1 MKVLA
6 LGAHPDDI
14 EAGVGATLSKLKR
27 LHDAKITMMAFSYC
41 RDELPANWGGDTLYY
56 EMKLSAGA
64 LGAKEW
70 ILQDYPNKHLEEHR
84 QEILDRLYVMR
95 EEDYDIVF
103 THSSFSSNQ
112 DHTTLYNET
121 KRAFRG
127 TTILGYNTPP
137 SDYGFAAN
145 PVFYLVESEDVSL
158 KAAML
163 DHYKSQQELER
174 PYMTPDYVRAL
185 LKANGVECWQ
195 PWAERFEL
203 IRMVVR

>member
-1 MKVLA
+1 
-6 LGAHPDDI
+6 
-14 EAGVGATLSKLKR
+14 
-27 LHDAKITMMAFSYC
+27 
-41 RDELPANWGGDTLYY
+41 
-56 EMKLSAGA
+56 
-64 LGAKEW
+64 
-70 ILQDYPNKHLEEHR
+70 
-84 QEILDRLYVMR
+84 MR

-145 PVFYLVESEDVSL
+145 PVFYLVDHEDIEVKL
-158 KAAML
+158 KML
-163 DHYKSQQELER
+163 DCYKSQQELER
-174 PYMTPDYVRAL
+174 PYLTPEYTRAL